1 METRRPRSQWR
12 APPGGAVCPPPHHRC
27 PGGAEGA
34 AAVAGPFSASPP
46 RAPLRAAP
54 PARSRIRSGRR
65 RAPGPAGSG
74 SPSMDLLLLGGSA
87 GAFRLLNAV
96 LERLVP
102 PPSPARPD
110 RWKWRNT
117 WTSLAHSLLSGF
129 WALLGFYFYPPMG
142 EDLIDQFSPS
152 AHRLLGLSIGYFVQ
166 DFLDM
171 MCNEKLQM
179 CWELLFHHFV
189 VIVCFGFAFLI
200 RRFVGFAMV
209 ALLVE
214 INSVFLHLR
223 TILLMAGLAHT
234 TSFRLTSLL
243 NLGTYLVFR
252 IMILAWMTRW
262 LVLNRENVPAA
273 PYAMGTVG
281 MAIMLSINIVL
292 FYRLLRSDFLPSHEK

>member
-1 METRRPRSQWR
+1 MLPERSCRQWDGGGGAARKSLARPGPEQSLNFIP
-12 APPGGAVCPPPHHRC
+12 AFSPGGETGIQVGKPPLYFHASCAVTWLFHQLGTPPPPMDLILLDLSCHR
-27 PGGAEGA
+27 
-34 AAVAGPFSASPP
+34 VGPKCRCASSIPKENP
-46 RAPLRAAP
+46 MP
-54 PARSRIRSGRR
+54 
-65 RAPGPAGSG
+65 APG
-74 SPSMDLLLLGGSA
+74 
-87 GAFRLLNAV
+87 
-96 LERLVP
+96 
-102 PPSPARPD
+102 
-110 RWKWRNT
+110 
-117 WTSLAHSLLSGF
+117 SLAWTWESTAERGLLVDGIS
-129 WALLGFYFYPPMG
+129 
-142 EDLIDQFSPS
+142 SS
-152 AHRLLGLSIGYFVQ
+152 AGYFVQ

-262 LVLNRENVPAA
+262 LVLNQENVPAA